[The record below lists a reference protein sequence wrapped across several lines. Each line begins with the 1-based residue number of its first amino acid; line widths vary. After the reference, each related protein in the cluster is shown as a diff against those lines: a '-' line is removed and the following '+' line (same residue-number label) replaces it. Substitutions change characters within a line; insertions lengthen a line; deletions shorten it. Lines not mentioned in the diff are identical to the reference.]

1 MLSRGS
7 TVYVRGWCGGD
18 CYAIVRAHAPRLL
31 TVDFAGSRVAL
42 SGSRVA
48 LSGRVVEGDVAP
60 DGVAPVW
67 EIVRHA
73 PTTRGARPEV
83 SANRKGG
90 RR

>member
-31 TVDFAGSRVAL
+31 TVDFA
-42 SGSRVA
+42 GSRVA